1 MCEDVYLRKD
11 TFDETMK
18 RIEAMMSASEAR
30 NAAQIA
36 EIRGE
41 VKELCAEIRGE
52 VKELREHVA
61 GLEEVVLLV
70 ANQLNN
76 NQSKLQNLL
85 GYMIAGAAV
94 VVAAVQVFL
103 AIFK

>member
-1 MCEDVYLRKD
+1 MSEEFVRKD

-41 VKELCAEIRGE
+41 VKELKA
-52 VKELREHVA
+52 
-61 GLEEVVLLV
+61 VVEGYGDTLTV
-70 ANQLNN
+70 TVEALNN
-76 NQSKLQNLL
+76 RASRWANV
-85 GYMIAGAAV
+85 IAAVMGFAAV
-94 VVAAVQVFL
+94 VAAAVSVYVGVV
-103 AIFK
+103 K

>member
-1 MCEDVYLRKD
+1 MSDDVFLRKD

-41 VKELCAEIRGE
+41 VKELKA
-52 VKELREHVA
+52 
-61 GLEEVVLLV
+61 VVEGYGDTLTVTVEALNSRSARW
-70 ANQLNN
+70 AN
-76 NQSKLQNLL
+76 
-85 GYMIAGAAV
+85 IIGAVMGFSAV
-94 VVAAVQVFL
+94 VVAAVSVYVGVFR
-103 AIFK
+103 

>member
-1 MCEDVYLRKD
+1 MSDDVFLRKD

-41 VKELCAEIRGE
+41 VKELKA
-52 VKELREHVA
+52 
-61 GLEEVVLLV
+61 VVEGYGDTLTVTVEALNSRSARW
-70 ANQLNN
+70 AN
-76 NQSKLQNLL
+76 SI
-85 GYMIAGAAV
+85 GAVMGFAAV
-94 VVAAVQVFL
+94 VVAAVSVYVGVFR
-103 AIFK
+103 

>member
-1 MCEDVYLRKD
+1 MSDDVFLRKD

-41 VKELCAEIRGE
+41 VKELRA
-52 VKELREHVA
+52 HVEGYGDTLTVTVEA
-61 GLEEVVLLV
+61 LNSRSARW
-70 ANQLNN
+70 ANII
-76 NQSKLQNLL
+76 
-85 GYMIAGAAV
+85 GAVMGFAAV
-94 VVAAVQVFL
+94 VVAAVSVYVGVFR
-103 AIFK
+103 